1 MRHDTSD
8 VTTTR
13 SAANFRTSKR
23 STMKNSPLDEEK
35 RLFCGDACVEKVYWF
50 AMFSDSDSIF
60 SSAVNLYRLDERV

>member
-1 MRHDTSD
+1 
-8 VTTTR
+8 
-13 SAANFRTSKR
+13 
-23 STMKNSPLDEEK
+23 MKNSPLDEEK